1 MIGAGL
7 TLVTGN
13 TGSGKTALV
22 VQMMMKTPGRPLFV
36 MGIPELQLEHF
47 KCPPVEEWTELRPDP
62 DDPSLLLPYFTFPP
76 NAIVVI
82 DEAQRIYRP
91 RPVGAKVP
99 DFVSAFETRRHT
111 GVDFVLLTQAPG
123 FIDSHCRKLVKRHIH
138 IHETSLGR
146 YKLEWV
152 GLGDPEAP
160 SSRELAQREKYSPP
174 KEVFGLYKS
183 AELHTKEV
191 KKRPWL
197 VYAFVPLVLALI
209 GGGFYIKHRMDS
221 TMKAKPDVSVSVNGG
236 RAVNSSSS
244 SMGGKPV
251 VTVAEYVDSYKPRI
265 PGLAHTAPVYDAV
278 TQPVEPPE
286 PVGCMDSKK
295 TGCRCYTQQGTA
307 YDTSEAI
314 CRQIMAR
321 GMFMPW
327 KKSEPVKVASVEKSK
342 PKEEQSA
349 VPAIADFIPAQVP
362 GTLTPD
368 RNKLGQAVNDS
379 TNPKYNVALRSQ

>member
-22 VQMMMKTPGRPLFV
+22 VKMMKETPGRPLFV

-62 DDPSLLLPYFTFPP
+62 DDPSLLLPYFTFPA

-91 RPVGAKVP
+91 RPVGSKVP
-99 DFVSAFETRRHT
+99 DYVSAFETRRHT
-111 GVDFVLLTQAPG
+111 GVDFVLLTQSPG

-138 IHETSLGR
+138 IHETALGK
-146 YKLEWV
+146 YKLEWT

-160 SSRELAQREKYSPP
+160 SSRDLAQREKYSPP

-191 KKRPWL
+191 NKRPWL
-197 VYAFVPLVLALI
+197 VYAFVPLVLALV
-209 GGGFYIKHRMDS
+209 GGVFYIKHRIDA
-221 TMKAKPDVSVSVNGG
+221 TMNAKPETLVS
-236 RAVNSSSS
+236 
-244 SMGGKPV
+244 GGKGGGVQSGQLRTGGGAENAPLSV
-251 VTVAEYVDSYKPRI
+251 HEYVAQYEPRVK
-265 PGLAHTAPVYDAV
+265 GLLHTAPVYDQI
-278 TQPVEPPE
+278 TKPVEAPE
-286 PVGCMDSKK
+286 PVGCIDSRK

-307 YDTSEAI
+307 YDTTQEI
-314 CRQIMAR
+314 CKQIMSR
-321 GMFMPW
+321 GMFM
-327 KKSEPVKVASVEKSK
+327 A
-342 PKEEQSA
+342 
-349 VPAIADFIPAQVP
+349 
-362 GTLTPD
+362 
-368 RNKLGQAVNDS
+368 
-379 TNPKYNVALRSQ
+379 